1 MAILDKKLLLDDLKA
16 RYGEYI
22 PAALLDRLIN
32 DAGEAMTKYE
42 VTAQR
47 DEDDDETSQ
56 LIGMFLDAK
65 ELEGKSRKTIEQ
77 YRYRLQRLHEE
88 TSVSFRKITVYHL
101 RQYLMQEKTRG
112 LKPKSLN
119 NDRDVWSSCFGWLY
133 KEGLIDSNP
142 CANLAAAKVQ
152 APEIVPFEAKEI
164 QLLREA
170 AKDRGQRAIIEF
182 LLSTGCRISELCG
195 ANIAD
200 VDFRNMKLD
209 VVGKGNK
216 RRTVYIDDITEMMLR
231 RYLDE
236 RKDRSPALFV
246 SRYGERYT
254 QNGVRAM
261 LKTLAERAGV
271 ENVFP
276 HRFRHTLATNLI
288 DRGMSV
294 QEVAK
299 ILGHENINTTM
310 IYVYINQRAIENNY
324 RKCRT

>member
-1 MAILDKKLLLDDLKA
+1 
-16 RYGEYI
+16 
-22 PAALLDRLIN
+22 
-32 DAGEAMTKYE
+32 
-42 VTAQR
+42 
-47 DEDDDETSQ
+47 
-56 LIGMFLDAK
+56 MFLDAK